1 MSSVSYGAGGR
12 GIPLAVDEPYGL
24 SANIEYQRV
33 HQRHTVLVTRITGY
47 LNERGFGGGGGGGGE
62 GGGGDGAEDNTY
74 WLCSNYYNINTVVF
88 MLIKRMIKLA
98 QENSRPRIFHGV
110 S

>member
-47 LNERGFGGGGGGGGE
+47 LNERGFGGGGGEGRE
-62 GGGGDGAEDNTY
+62 GGGMERRITHTGFVQIIIILIL
-74 WLCSNYYNINTVVF
+74 WCLC
-88 MLIKRMIKLA
+88 
-98 QENSRPRIFHGV
+98 
-110 S
+110 